1 MAQDQSSQ
9 FATFSK
15 GTIIFFGLIQLVALK
30 YLLQHLQNS
39 GLIEVPAWIPY
50 IDHSNCG
57 LFKPLEYIVTSR
69 KVVTPDGTF
78 PAAGEPVYKPSVN
91 LREVEPLEGNNRTPH
106 TKITAPREA
115 RQQPV

>member
-15 GTIIFFGLIQLVALK
+15 GTIIFFGLIQIIALK
-30 YLLQHLQNS
+30 FLLQHLQNA

-69 KVVTPDGTF
+69 KVSTPDGTF
-78 PAAGEPVYKPSVN
+78 PAAGKPFNWSVVN
-91 LREVEPLEGNNRTPH
+91 PR
-106 TKITAPREA
+106 KI
-115 RQQPV
+115 

>member
-57 LFKPLEYIVTSR
+57 LFKPLEYIVTSS
-69 KVVTPDGTF
+69 KVVTPEGTF

-91 LREVEPLEGNNRTPH
+91 LRKLKP
-106 TKITAPREA
+106 
-115 RQQPV
+115 

>member
-30 YLLQHLQNS
+30 YLLQHLQNA

-69 KVVTPDGTF
+69 KVITPDGTF
-78 PAAGEPVYKPSVN
+78 PAAGEPVYQPSIN
-91 LREVEPLEGNNRTPH
+91 PRKIWTLEIINRTPH
-106 TKITAPREA
+106 TKITLYREG
-115 RQQPV
+115 RQQRV